1 MATTTTEPEIIRRL
15 TPVEPTRLSMER
27 TSAPHIAV
35 FPFMS
40 RGHAIP
46 LLHLCAT
53 LLRRGL
59 ELTIF
64 STPSNSPFYRQSL
77 PKDSGIRII
86 DLPFPS
92 HPDLPKGCESTEQL
106 PSMDM
111 FLPFL
116 NAVKE
121 LRDSFEQSLSEIAA
135 VNPPICLIS
144 DTFLYWTQYVAEKL
158 SIPRLTF
165 MGTSAYA
172 TCLSLAIAAYG
183 SPIPKD
189 SEPVLLPGLPHE
201 VRLAHV
207 EVPPTFRSLD
217 PKDPS
222 WTFVLETGA
231 AKLRSYGEIL
241 NSFYEL
247 EPEFVKTLNTQGQRY
262 WCVGPMCLWDEPKP
276 VEIPKTERAE
286 CLDWLDMKDE
296 GSVLYVAFGSQA
308 RLEEAQMREIG
319 AGLEG
324 SGLNFLWVVRGE
336 PKLDDGFGD
345 RVKGRGLVIR
355 GWVPQVE
362 VLSHNAVGGFMSHCG
377 WNSLLESLVYG
388 VPILGWPMMAEQ
400 SLNGK
405 MVEEELGVGSR
416 VVWGE
421 GEKGEVVEREVVER
435 EVVELMRG
443 EKGRRARERG
453 TEIKEKARRAVHEGG
468 SSYNN
473 LSWLINELC
482 ERKK

>member
-1 MATTTTEPEIIRRL
+1 MAAAKTEPEFTRGL
-15 TPVEPTRLSMER
+15 APVESSGLSIER

-53 LLRRGL
+53 FLRRGL

-64 STPSNSPFYRQSL
+64 STPSNTPFYRQCL
-77 PKDSGIRII
+77 PQDPKIRII

-92 HPDLPKGCESTEQL
+92 YPDLPKGCESTEQL

-111 FLPFL
+111 FPTFL

-165 MGTSAYA
+165 MGMSAYA
-172 TCLSLAIAAYG
+172 TCLSMAIATYG

-201 VRLAHV
+201 VRLTHV
-207 EVPPTFRSLD
+207 EVPPTFRTLD

-222 WTFVLETGA
+222 WAFVMEAGVATF
-231 AKLRSYGEIL
+231 RSYGEIL

-247 EPEFVKTLNTQGQRY
+247 EPEFVEALNTQGRRY
-262 WCVGPMCLWDEPKP
+262 WCVGPMCLWDEPKL
-276 VEIPKTERAE
+276 VERPKTEQAE
-286 CLDWLDMKDE
+286 CLDWLNTKEE

-308 RLEEAQMREIG
+308 RLEEAQLREIG
-319 AGLEG
+319 TGLEG
-324 SGLNFLWVVRGE
+324 SGVNFLWVVKGE
-336 PKLDDGFGD
+336 AKLDDGFRD
-345 RVKGRGLVIR
+345 RVKGRGLVIQ
-355 GWVPQVE
+355 GWVSQVE

-377 WNSLLESLVYG
+377 WNSVLESLVFG
-388 VPILGWPMMAEQ
+388 VPILGWPQMAEQ
-400 SLNGK
+400 SLNAK

-416 VVWGE
+416 VVWGV
-421 GEKGEVVEREVVER
+421 GEKGEIVEREVVAR
-435 EVVELMRG
+435 EVVELMSG
-443 EKGRRARERG
+443 EKGRKARERAR
-453 TEIKEKARRAVHEGG
+453 EIKEKARKAVGEGG
-468 SSYNN
+468 SSHNN
-473 LSWLINELC
+473 LSGFIDEFC
-482 ERKK
+482 KRKP